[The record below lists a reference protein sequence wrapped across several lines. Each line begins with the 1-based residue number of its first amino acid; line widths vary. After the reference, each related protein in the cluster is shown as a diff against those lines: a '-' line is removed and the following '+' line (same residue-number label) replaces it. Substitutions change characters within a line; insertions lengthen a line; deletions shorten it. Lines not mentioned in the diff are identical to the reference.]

1 MRLVTT
7 ISTIKTYEPDTCVS
21 YGRRFRTRRR
31 TRMAVLGIGYAD
43 GLFRTLSGKCSFAV
57 AGHKA
62 PQCGSICMDM
72 CMIDVTDIPDAAV
85 GSQVEIFGSDNDITA
100 LSDAAGTIPYE
111 LLCAVSKRVPRVYPP
126 QKRR

>member
-21 YGRRFRTRRR
+21 YGRRFRTQRR

-57 AGHKA
+57 AA
-62 PQCGSICMDM
+62 IRPPVPAASAWIC
-72 CMIDVTDIPDAAV
+72 A
-85 GSQVEIFGSDNDITA
+85 
-100 LSDAAGTIPYE
+100 
-111 LLCAVSKRVPRVYPP
+111 
-126 QKRR
+126 

>member
-1 MRLVTT
+1 
-7 ISTIKTYEPDTCVS
+7 
-21 YGRRFRTRRR
+21 
-31 TRMAVLGIGYAD
+31 MAVLGIGYAD

-62 PQCGSICMDM
+62 PQCGSICRDM

-85 GSQVEIFGSDNDITA
+85 GSQVGIFGPDNDITA